1 MASFGARECVSR
13 YRRKS
18 CARVKTSCPMLKA
31 RIPHAVTSLRP
42 NTCVPAMSA
51 DRACCQNASC
61 SHQTQATIATSPI
74 GTQCALRVLI
84 SRSSQ
89 TEGEFPVLEEDDA
102 QAGAAVEKHRASR
115 AGADFA
121 GKPHCICPCRPHPGN
136 KRETTQAGMGVKM
149 AKGCCHKTCS
159 CHQCRLKFHFV
170 T

>member
-13 YRRKS
+13 
-18 CARVKTSCPMLKA
+18 TSCPMLKA

-136 KRETTQAGMGVKM
+136 KSLHRTSLHPSMAGGLPFPRCQLVGTTPCFPVPTMMSQ
-149 AKGCCHKTCS
+149 S
-159 CHQCRLKFHFV
+159 SLL
-170 T
+170 